1 MKAIHS
7 VQWPDLFDY
16 VSSPLILDTS
26 IVNTGTLLV
35 GTLIGK
41 ITF

>member
-7 VQWPDLFDY
+7 VQWLDLFDY
-16 VSSPLILDTS
+16 VSSLLILDTS
-26 IVNTGTLLV
+26 IVDTGTPLV
-35 GTLIGK
+35 RTSKGK